1 MLCQLVL
8 SDRPCVPQQGRLVPS
23 LASFPEGDVQLFD
36 KDVTVPI
43 ISNPND
49 GVAVLN
55 LEKARR
61 MGLERMVAERRDGR

>member
-1 MLCQLVL
+1 MLCQLVV
-8 SDRPCVPQQGRLVPS
+8 SERPCVPQQGRFVPS

-36 KDVTVPI
+36 QDVTVPI

-49 GVAVLN
+49 SVAVLN

-61 MGLERMVAERRDGR
+61 MRLEQVVAERRDGR